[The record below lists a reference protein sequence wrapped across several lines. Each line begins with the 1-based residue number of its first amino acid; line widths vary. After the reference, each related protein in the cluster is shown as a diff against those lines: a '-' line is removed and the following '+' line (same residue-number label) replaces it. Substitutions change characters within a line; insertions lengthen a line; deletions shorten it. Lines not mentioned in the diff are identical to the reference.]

1 MFPKRLDI
9 ERTIL
14 NLNKIKRCKLF
25 KRRERR
31 SIFRFFYEVVF
42 SLKGISRA
50 IEYVGIRLKRI
61 PDTPH
66 KISLGMSCGIFAS
79 FTPLFGLHFLIA
91 GLLSYLLRA
100 NVLASLIGTFVGNPI
115 TFPIIT
121 VFNLKLGEWLLGS
134 SEYSSGD
141 GGKIFEGFLDFIF
154 LIYKSFFTEGSIGE
168 NSVPRMNEFL
178 NGVFIPYSLGG
189 LILGVFSAIISYFL
203 LRSLVSTYQKKRDA
217 LKAKR
222 SKKKLLRK
230 IHEIR

>member
-1 MFPKRLDI
+1 M
-9 ERTIL
+9 
-14 NLNKIKRCKLF
+14 F

-31 SIFRFFYEVVF
+31 SIFRFFYEVIF

-50 IEYVGIRLKRI
+50 IGYVGIRLKRI

-91 GLLSYLLRA
+91 GLLSYVLRA
-100 NVLASLIGTFVGNPI
+100 NILASLIGTFIGNPI

-121 VFNLKLGEWLLGS
+121 VFNLKLGEWILGS
-134 SEYSSGD
+134 NEYSSGD

-154 LIYKSFFTEGSIGE
+154 LIYKSLFTEGSIGE

-178 NGVFIPYSLGG
+178 YGVFIPYSLGG
-189 LILGVFSAIISYFL
+189 LILGISVAIISYFL
-203 LRSLVSTYQKKRDA
+203 LRRLVSTYKKKRDS
-217 LKAKR
+217 LKAR
-222 SKKKLLRK
+222 RLKKKLMRK
-230 IHEIR
+230 RNEVR

>member
-1 MFPKRLDI
+1 M
-9 ERTIL
+9 
-14 NLNKIKRCKLF
+14 F

-31 SIFRFFYEVVF
+31 SIFRFFYEVIF

-121 VFNLKLGEWLLGS
+121 VFNLKLGEWILGS
-134 SEYSSGD
+134 SEYSSDD

-168 NSVPRMNEFL
+168 NNVPRMNEFL
-178 NGVFIPYSLGG
+178 NGIFIPYSLGG
-189 LILGVFSAIISYFL
+189 LILGIFIAVISYFL
-203 LRSLVSTYQKKRDA
+203 LRPLVATYQKKRNA

-222 SKKKLLRK
+222 FKKKLMRK
-230 IHEIR
+230 RYETR

>member
-1 MFPKRLDI
+1 M
-9 ERTIL
+9 
-14 NLNKIKRCKLF
+14 F

-31 SIFRFFYEVVF
+31 SIFRFFYEVIF
-42 SLKGISRA
+42 SFKGISRA
-50 IEYVGIRLKRI
+50 IEYVAIRLKRI

-121 VFNLKLGEWLLGS
+121 VFNLKLGEWILGS

-168 NSVPRMNEFL
+168 NNVPRINEFL

-189 LILGVFSAIISYFL
+189 LILGIFIAVVSYFL
-203 LRSLVSTYQKKRDA
+203 LRPLVATYQKKRSA
-217 LKAKR
+217 LKAKKF
-222 SKKKLLRK
+222 KKKLMRK
-230 IHEIR
+230 RHGTN

>member
-1 MFPKRLDI
+1 M
-9 ERTIL
+9 
-14 NLNKIKRCKLF
+14 F

-42 SLKGISRA
+42 SLKGITRA

-100 NVLASLIGTFVGNPI
+100 NVLASLIGTFIGNPI

-121 VFNLKLGEWLLGS
+121 VFNLKLGEWILGS
-134 SEYSSGD
+134 NEYSSGD

-154 LIYKSFFTEGSIGE
+154 LIYKSLFTEGSIGE

-178 NGVFIPYSLGG
+178 YGVFIPYSLGG
-189 LILGVFSAIISYFL
+189 LILGISVAIISYFL
-203 LRSLVSTYQKKRDA
+203 LRPLVSTYQKKRVS
-217 LKAKR
+217 LKAR
-222 SKKKLLRK
+222 RLKKKLMRK
-230 IHEIR
+230 RNESR

>member
-1 MFPKRLDI
+1 M
-9 ERTIL
+9 
-14 NLNKIKRCKLF
+14 F

-31 SIFRFFYEVVF
+31 SIFRFFYEVIF

-121 VFNLKLGEWLLGS
+121 VFNLKLGEWILGS

-168 NSVPRMNEFL
+168 NNVPRMNEFL

-189 LILGVFSAIISYFL
+189 LILGIFIAVVSYFL
-203 LRSLVSTYQKKRDA
+203 LRPLVATYQKKRSA
-217 LKAKR
+217 LKAKKFKER
-222 SKKKLLRK
+222 LMRK
-230 IHEIR
+230 RYGTR

>member
-1 MFPKRLDI
+1 
-9 ERTIL
+9 
-14 NLNKIKRCKLF
+14 
-25 KRRERR
+25 
-31 SIFRFFYEVVF
+31 
-42 SLKGISRA
+42 LKGISRA

-121 VFNLKLGEWLLGS
+121 VFNLKLGEWILGS
-134 SEYSSGD
+134 SEYTSGD

-168 NSVPRMNEFL
+168 NNVPRINEFL

-189 LILGVFSAIISYFL
+189 LILGIFIAVISYFL
-203 LRSLVSTYQKKRDA
+203 LRPLVATYQKKRSA

-222 SKKKLLRK
+222 LKKKLMRK
-230 IHEIR
+230 RYETR

>member
-1 MFPKRLDI
+1 M
-9 ERTIL
+9 
-14 NLNKIKRCKLF
+14 F

-42 SLKGISRA
+42 SLKGITRA

-100 NVLASLIGTFVGNPI
+100 NVLASLIGTFIGNPI

-121 VFNLKLGEWLLGS
+121 VFNLKLGEWILGS
-134 SEYSSGD
+134 NEYSSGD

-154 LIYKSFFTEGSIGE
+154 LIYKSLFTEGLIGE

-178 NGVFIPYSLGG
+178 YGVFIPYSLGG
-189 LILGVFSAIISYFL
+189 LILGILIAIISYFL
-203 LRSLVSTYQKKRDA
+203 LRPLVSTYQKKRDA
-217 LKAKR
+217 LKAR
-222 SKKKLLRK
+222 RLKKKLMRK
-230 IHEIR
+230 RYENR

>member
-1 MFPKRLDI
+1 M
-9 ERTIL
+9 
-14 NLNKIKRCKLF
+14 F

-31 SIFRFFYEVVF
+31 SIFRFFYEVIF
-42 SLKGISRA
+42 SLKGILRA

-121 VFNLKLGEWLLGS
+121 VFNLKLGGWILGS
-134 SEYSSGD
+134 SEHSSGD

-154 LIYKSFFTEGSIGE
+154 LIYKSFFTDGSIGE
-168 NSVPRMNEFL
+168 NNVPRMNEFL

-189 LILGVFSAIISYFL
+189 LILGIFIAVISYFL
-203 LRSLVSTYQKKRDA
+203 LRPLVATYQKKRSA

-222 SKKKLLRK
+222 IKKKLMRK
-230 IHEIR
+230 RYDTR

>member
-1 MFPKRLDI
+1 M
-9 ERTIL
+9 
-14 NLNKIKRCKLF
+14 F
-25 KRRERR
+25 KRREKR
-31 SIFRFFYEVVF
+31 SIFRFFYEVIF

-121 VFNLKLGEWLLGS
+121 VFNLKLGEWILGS

-168 NSVPRMNEFL
+168 NNIPRMNEFL

-189 LILGVFSAIISYFL
+189 LILGIFIAVISYFL
-203 LRSLVSTYQKKRDA
+203 LRPLVATYQKKRSA

-222 SKKKLLRK
+222 FKKKLMRK
-230 IHEIR
+230 RYETR

>member
-1 MFPKRLDI
+1 M
-9 ERTIL
+9 
-14 NLNKIKRCKLF
+14 F

-31 SIFRFFYEVVF
+31 SIFRFFYEVIF
-42 SLKGISRA
+42 SFKGISRA
-50 IEYVGIRLKRI
+50 IEYISIRLKRI

-121 VFNLKLGEWLLGS
+121 VFNLKLGEWILGS
-134 SEYSSGD
+134 SEYSSDD

-168 NSVPRMNEFL
+168 NNVPRMNEFL

-189 LILGVFSAIISYFL
+189 LILGIFIAVISYFL
-203 LRSLVSTYQKKRDA
+203 LRPLVATYQKKRSA

-222 SKKKLLRK
+222 F
-230 IHEIR
+230 

>member
-1 MFPKRLDI
+1 M
-9 ERTIL
+9 
-14 NLNKIKRCKLF
+14 F

-31 SIFRFFYEVVF
+31 SLFRFFYEVIF

-91 GLLSYLLRA
+91 GLLSYVLRA
-100 NVLASLIGTFVGNPI
+100 NVLASLIGTFIGNPI

-121 VFNLKLGEWLLGS
+121 VFNVKLGEWILGS
-134 SEYSSGD
+134 NEYSSGD

-154 LIYKSFFTEGSIGE
+154 LIYKSLFTEGSIGE

-178 NGVFIPYSLGG
+178 YGVFIPYSLGG
-189 LILGVFSAIISYFL
+189 LILGISIAIISYFL
-203 LRSLVSTYQKKRDA
+203 LRPLVSTYQKKRDS
-217 LKAKR
+217 LKAR
-222 SKKKLLRK
+222 RLKKKLMRK
-230 IHEIR
+230 RNEVR

>member
-1 MFPKRLDI
+1 M
-9 ERTIL
+9 
-14 NLNKIKRCKLF
+14 F

-31 SIFRFFYEVVF
+31 SIFRFFYEVIF
-42 SLKGISRA
+42 SFKGISRA
-50 IEYVGIRLKRI
+50 IEYISIRLKRI

-121 VFNLKLGEWLLGS
+121 VFNLKLGEWILGS

-168 NSVPRMNEFL
+168 NNVPRINEFL

-189 LILGVFSAIISYFL
+189 LILGIFIAVISYFL
-203 LRSLVSTYQKKRDA
+203 LRPLVATYQKKRSA

-222 SKKKLLRK
+222 FKKKLMRK
-230 IHEIR
+230 RYGTR

>member
-1 MFPKRLDI
+1 M
-9 ERTIL
+9 
-14 NLNKIKRCKLF
+14 F

-31 SIFRFFYEVVF
+31 SIFRFFYEVIF

-79 FTPLFGLHFLIA
+79 FTPLFGLHFIIA

-121 VFNLKLGEWLLGS
+121 VFNLKLGEWIIGS
-134 SEYSSGD
+134 SEYSSVD

-168 NSVPRMNEFL
+168 NNVPRMNEFL

-189 LILGVFSAIISYFL
+189 LILGIFIAVISYFL
-203 LRSLVSTYQKKRDA
+203 LRPLVATYQKKRSA
-217 LKAKR
+217 LKAKKF
-222 SKKKLLRK
+222 KKKLMRK
-230 IHEIR
+230 RYETR

>member
-1 MFPKRLDI
+1 M
-9 ERTIL
+9 
-14 NLNKIKRCKLF
+14 F

-31 SIFRFFYEVVF
+31 SVFRFFHEVIF
-42 SLKGISRA
+42 SLKGTSRA

-91 GLLSYLLRA
+91 GLLSYVLRA

-121 VFNLKLGEWLLGS
+121 VFNLKLGEWILGS

-154 LIYKSFFTEGSIGE
+154 LIYKSLFTEGSIDE

-189 LILGVFSAIISYFL
+189 LILGIFVAIISYFL
-203 LRSLVSTYQKKRDA
+203 LRPLVATYKKRRDS
-217 LKAKR
+217 LRAKR
-222 SKKKLLRK
+222 AKKKLMRK
-230 IHEIR
+230 NHEIR

>member
-1 MFPKRLDI
+1 M
-9 ERTIL
+9 
-14 NLNKIKRCKLF
+14 F

-31 SIFRFFYEVVF
+31 SIFRFFYEVIF
-42 SLKGISRA
+42 SFKGISRA

-91 GLLSYLLRA
+91 GLLSYVLRA
-100 NVLASLIGTFVGNPI
+100 NVLASLIGTFIGNPI

-121 VFNLKLGEWLLGS
+121 VFNLKLGEWILGS
-134 SEYSSGD
+134 SEYSSVD

-154 LIYKSFFTEGSIGE
+154 LIYKNLFTEGSVGE
-168 NSVPRMNEFL
+168 NSVPRINEFL

-189 LILGVFSAIISYFL
+189 IIGGIFVAIISYFL
-203 LRSLVSTYQKKRDA
+203 LRPLVATYQKQRDS
-217 LKAKR
+217 LRAKR
-222 SKKKLLRK
+222 EKKKLTRK
-230 IHEIR
+230 NYESR

>member
-1 MFPKRLDI
+1 MFI
-9 ERTIL
+9 
-14 NLNKIKRCKLF
+14 
-25 KRRERR
+25 RREKR
-31 SIFRFFYEVVF
+31 SIFRFFYEVIF
-42 SLKGISRA
+42 SFKGISRA

-121 VFNLKLGEWLLGS
+121 VFNLKLGEWILGS

-168 NSVPRMNEFL
+168 NNVPRMNEFL
-178 NGVFIPYSLGG
+178 NGGFIPYSLGG
-189 LILGVFSAIISYFL
+189 LILGIFIAVVSYFL
-203 LRSLVSTYQKKRDA
+203 LRPLVATYQKKRSA
-217 LKAKR
+217 LKAKKF
-222 SKKKLLRK
+222 KKKLLRK
-230 IHEIR
+230 RYET

>member
-1 MFPKRLDI
+1 M
-9 ERTIL
+9 
-14 NLNKIKRCKLF
+14 F

-31 SIFRFFYEVVF
+31 SIFRFFYEVIF
-42 SLKGISRA
+42 SFKGISRA
-50 IEYVGIRLKRI
+50 IEYISIRLKRI

-121 VFNLKLGEWLLGS
+121 VFNLQLGEWILGS
-134 SEYSSGD
+134 SEYSSDD

-154 LIYKSFFTEGSIGE
+154 LIYKNLFTEGSVGE
-168 NSVPRMNEFL
+168 NSVPRINEFL

-189 LILGVFSAIISYFL
+189 IIGGIFVAIISYFL
-203 LRSLVSTYQKKRDA
+203 LRPLVATYQKKRSA

-222 SKKKLLRK
+222 LKKKLMRK
-230 IHEIR
+230 RYETR

>member
-1 MFPKRLDI
+1 M
-9 ERTIL
+9 
-14 NLNKIKRCKLF
+14 F

-31 SIFRFFYEVVF
+31 SIFRFFYEVIF

-50 IEYVGIRLKRI
+50 IGYVGIRLKRI

-91 GLLSYLLRA
+91 GLLSYVLRA
-100 NVLASLIGTFVGNPI
+100 NVLASLIGTFIGNPI

-121 VFNLKLGEWLLGS
+121 VFNLKLGEWILGS
-134 SEYSSGD
+134 NEYSSGD

-154 LIYKSFFTEGSIGE
+154 LIYKSLFTEGSIGE

-178 NGVFIPYSLGG
+178 YGVFIPYSLGG
-189 LILGVFSAIISYFL
+189 LILGISVAIISYFL
-203 LRSLVSTYQKKRDA
+203 LRPLVSTYKKKRDS
-217 LKAKR
+217 LKAR
-222 SKKKLLRK
+222 RLKKKLMRK
-230 IHEIR
+230 RNEVR

>member
-1 MFPKRLDI
+1 M
-9 ERTIL
+9 
-14 NLNKIKRCKLF
+14 F

-31 SIFRFFYEVVF
+31 SIFRFFYEVIF
-42 SLKGISRA
+42 SFKGISRA
-50 IEYVGIRLKRI
+50 IEYVAIRLKRI

-121 VFNLKLGEWLLGS
+121 VFNLKLGEWILGS

-168 NSVPRMNEFL
+168 NNVPRMNEFL

-189 LILGVFSAIISYFL
+189 LIFGIFIAVISYFL
-203 LRSLVSTYQKKRDA
+203 LRPLVATYQKKRSA

-222 SKKKLLRK
+222 FKKKLMRK
-230 IHEIR
+230 RNETR

>member
-1 MFPKRLDI
+1 M
-9 ERTIL
+9 
-14 NLNKIKRCKLF
+14 F

-42 SLKGISRA
+42 SLKGITRA

-100 NVLASLIGTFVGNPI
+100 NVLASLIGTFIGNPI

-121 VFNLKLGEWLLGS
+121 VFNLKLGEWILGS
-134 SEYSSGD
+134 NEYSSGD

-154 LIYKSFFTEGSIGE
+154 LIYKSLFTEGSIGE
-168 NSVPRMNEFL
+168 NSIPRMNEFL
-178 NGVFIPYSLGG
+178 YGVFIPYSLGG
-189 LILGVFSAIISYFL
+189 LILGISIAIISYFL
-203 LRSLVSTYQKKRDA
+203 LRPLVSTYQKKRDS
-217 LKAKR
+217 LKAR
-222 SKKKLLRK
+222 RLKKKLMRK
-230 IHEIR
+230 RNEVR

>member
-1 MFPKRLDI
+1 M
-9 ERTIL
+9 
-14 NLNKIKRCKLF
+14 F

-31 SIFRFFYEVVF
+31 SIFRFFYEVIF

-50 IEYVGIRLKRI
+50 IGYVGIRLKRI

-91 GLLSYLLRA
+91 GLLSYVLRA
-100 NVLASLIGTFVGNPI
+100 NVLASLIGTFIGNPI

-121 VFNLKLGEWLLGS
+121 VFNLKLGEWILGS
-134 SEYSSGD
+134 NEYSSGD

-154 LIYKSFFTEGSIGE
+154 LIYKSLFTEGSIGE

-178 NGVFIPYSLGG
+178 YGVFIPYSLGG
-189 LILGVFSAIISYFL
+189 LILGISVAIISYFL
-203 LRSLVSTYQKKRDA
+203 LRPLVSTYQKKRDS
-217 LKAKR
+217 LKAR
-222 SKKKLLRK
+222 RLKKKLMRK
-230 IHEIR
+230 RNEVR

>member
-1 MFPKRLDI
+1 M
-9 ERTIL
+9 
-14 NLNKIKRCKLF
+14 F

-31 SIFRFFYEVVF
+31 SIFRFFYEVIF

-121 VFNLKLGEWLLGS
+121 VFNLKLGEWILGS
-134 SEYSSGD
+134 SEHSSGD

-168 NSVPRMNEFL
+168 NNVPRMNEFL
-178 NGVFIPYSLGG
+178 NGIFIPYSLGG
-189 LILGVFSAIISYFL
+189 LILGIFISVISYFL
-203 LRSLVSTYQKKRDA
+203 LRPLVATYQKKRSA

-222 SKKKLLRK
+222 FKKKLIRK
-230 IHEIR
+230 RYETR

>member
-1 MFPKRLDI
+1 M
-9 ERTIL
+9 
-14 NLNKIKRCKLF
+14 F

-31 SIFRFFYEVVF
+31 SIFRFFYEVIF
-42 SLKGISRA
+42 SFKGISRA
-50 IEYVGIRLKRI
+50 IEYVAIRLKRI

-121 VFNLKLGEWLLGS
+121 VFNLKLGEWILGS
-134 SEYSSGD
+134 SEYSSDD

-154 LIYKSFFTEGSIGE
+154 LIYKSFFTDGSIGD
-168 NSVPRMNEFL
+168 NNVPRMNEFL

-189 LILGVFSAIISYFL
+189 LILGIFIAVISYFL
-203 LRSLVSTYQKKRDA
+203 LRPLVATYQKKRSA

-222 SKKKLLRK
+222 FKKKLMRK
-230 IHEIR
+230 RYETR

>member
-1 MFPKRLDI
+1 M
-9 ERTIL
+9 
-14 NLNKIKRCKLF
+14 F

-31 SIFRFFYEVVF
+31 SIFRFFYEVIF

-121 VFNLKLGEWLLGS
+121 VFNLKLGEWILGS

-168 NSVPRMNEFL
+168 NNVPRMNEFL

-189 LILGVFSAIISYFL
+189 LILGIFIAVVSYFL
-203 LRSLVSTYQKKRDA
+203 LRPLVATYQKKRSA
-217 LKAKR
+217 LKAKKF
-222 SKKKLLRK
+222 KKKLMRK
-230 IHEIR
+230 RHGTK

>member
-1 MFPKRLDI
+1 M
-9 ERTIL
+9 
-14 NLNKIKRCKLF
+14 F

-31 SIFRFFYEVVF
+31 SIFRFFYEVIF
-42 SLKGISRA
+42 SFKGISRA

-121 VFNLKLGEWLLGS
+121 VFNLKLGEWILGS

-168 NSVPRMNEFL
+168 NNVPRINEFL
-178 NGVFIPYSLGG
+178 KGVFIPYSLGG
-189 LILGVFSAIISYFL
+189 LILGIFIAVISYFL
-203 LRSLVSTYQKKRDA
+203 LRPLVATYQKKRSA

-222 SKKKLLRK
+222 FKKKLIRK
-230 IHEIR
+230 RYETR

>member
-1 MFPKRLDI
+1 M
-9 ERTIL
+9 
-14 NLNKIKRCKLF
+14 F

-31 SIFRFFYEVVF
+31 SIFRFFYEVIF

-50 IEYVGIRLKRI
+50 IEYVGIRIKRI

-100 NVLASLIGTFVGNPI
+100 NVLASLIGTFIGNPI

-121 VFNLKLGEWLLGS
+121 VFNLKLGEWILGS
-134 SEYSSGD
+134 NEYSSGD

-154 LIYKSFFTEGSIGE
+154 LIYKSLFTEGSIGE

-178 NGVFIPYSLGG
+178 YGVFIPYSLGG
-189 LILGVFSAIISYFL
+189 LILGISVAIISYFL
-203 LRSLVSTYQKKRDA
+203 LRPLVSTYKKKRDS
-217 LKAKR
+217 LKAR
-222 SKKKLLRK
+222 RLKKKLMRK
-230 IHEIR
+230 RNEVR

>member
-1 MFPKRLDI
+1 M
-9 ERTIL
+9 
-14 NLNKIKRCKLF
+14 F

-31 SIFRFFYEVVF
+31 SIFRFFYEVIF
-42 SLKGISRA
+42 SFKGISRA
-50 IEYVGIRLKRI
+50 IEYVAIRLKRI

-121 VFNLKLGEWLLGS
+121 VFNLKLGEWILGS
-134 SEYSSGD
+134 SEYSSGE

-154 LIYKSFFTEGSIGE
+154 LIYKSFFTEGSIRE
-168 NSVPRMNEFL
+168 NNVPRMNEFL
-178 NGVFIPYSLGG
+178 NGVFVPYSLGG
-189 LILGVFSAIISYFL
+189 LILGIFIAVISYFL
-203 LRSLVSTYQKKRDA
+203 LRPLVATYQKKRSA

-222 SKKKLLRK
+222 FKKKLIRK
-230 IHEIR
+230 RYETR

>member
-1 MFPKRLDI
+1 M
-9 ERTIL
+9 
-14 NLNKIKRCKLF
+14 F

-42 SLKGISRA
+42 SLKGITRA

-100 NVLASLIGTFVGNPI
+100 NVLASLIGTFIGNPI

-121 VFNLKLGEWLLGS
+121 VFNLKLGEWILGS
-134 SEYSSGD
+134 NKYSSGD

-154 LIYKSFFTEGSIGE
+154 LVYKSLFTEGSIGE

-178 NGVFIPYSLGG
+178 KGVFIPYSLGG
-189 LILGVFSAIISYFL
+189 FILGVSVAIISYFL
-203 LRSLVSTYQKKRDA
+203 LRPLVSTYQKKRVS
-217 LKAKR
+217 LKAR
-222 SKKKLLRK
+222 RLKKKLMRK
-230 IHEIR
+230 RNGVR

>member
-1 MFPKRLDI
+1 M
-9 ERTIL
+9 
-14 NLNKIKRCKLF
+14 F
-25 KRRERR
+25 KRREKR
-31 SIFRFFYEVVF
+31 SIFRFFHEVIF

-115 TFPIIT
+115 TFPIIS
-121 VFNLKLGEWLLGS
+121 VFNIKLGEWILGS

-168 NSVPRMNEFL
+168 NNVPRMNEFL
-178 NGVFIPYSLGG
+178 KGVFIPYSLGG
-189 LILGVFSAIISYFL
+189 LILGIFIAVISYFL
-203 LRSLVSTYQKKRDA
+203 LRPLVATYQKKRSA

-222 SKKKLLRK
+222 FKKKLMRK
-230 IHEIR
+230 KYETR

>member
-1 MFPKRLDI
+1 M
-9 ERTIL
+9 
-14 NLNKIKRCKLF
+14 F

-31 SIFRFFYEVVF
+31 SIFRFFYEVIF

-50 IEYVGIRLKRI
+50 IGYVGIRLKRI

-91 GLLSYLLRA
+91 GLLSYVLRA
-100 NVLASLIGTFVGNPI
+100 NVLASLIGTFIGNPI

-121 VFNLKLGEWLLGS
+121 VFNLKLGEWILGS
-134 SEYSSGD
+134 NEYSSGD

-154 LIYKSFFTEGSIGE
+154 LIYKSLFTEGSIGE

-178 NGVFIPYSLGG
+178 YGVFIPYSLGG
-189 LILGVFSAIISYFL
+189 LILGISVAIISYFL
-203 LRSLVSTYQKKRDA
+203 LRPLVSTYQKKIN
-217 LKAKR
+217 
-222 SKKKLLRK
+222 S
-230 IHEIR
+230 

>member
-1 MFPKRLDI
+1 M
-9 ERTIL
+9 
-14 NLNKIKRCKLF
+14 F

-31 SIFRFFYEVVF
+31 SIFRFFYEVIF

-50 IEYVGIRLKRI
+50 IGYVGIRLKRI

-91 GLLSYLLRA
+91 GLLSYVLRA
-100 NVLASLIGTFVGNPI
+100 NVLASLIGTFIGNPI

-121 VFNLKLGEWLLGS
+121 VFNLKLGEWILGS
-134 SEYSSGD
+134 NEYSSGD

-154 LIYKSFFTEGSIGE
+154 LIYKSLFTEGSIGE

-178 NGVFIPYSLGG
+178 YGVFIPYSLGG
-189 LILGVFSAIISYFL
+189 LILGISVAIVSYFL
-203 LRSLVSTYQKKRDA
+203 LRPLVSTYQKKRDS
-217 LKAKR
+217 LKAR
-222 SKKKLLRK
+222 RLKKKLMRK
-230 IHEIR
+230 RNEVR